1 VAEVVNSINRFKKKP
16 VPKSRLKL
24 LTDFFTRK
32 SVYLPNIDHFFKFN
46 LNEQVQVDLSTHE
59 RRDFSHKWSLHPGE
73 KGGGY
78 IFLCIW
84 GGGGNFT
91 THRNLCIKKK
101 KG

>member
-1 VAEVVNSINRFKKKP
+1 MAEVVNSINRFKKKP

-73 KGGGY
+73 KGGGGY
-78 IFLCIW
+78 IFLCVY
-84 GGGGNFT
+84 GGGGGKL
-91 THRNLCIKKK
+91 HHPPQPLH
-101 KG
+101 